1 VASIQTHDAA
11 RGKRKPGGGR
21 RLDLAAANPLDSSYP
36 TITVQGAFFMTAR
49 VLSPALLLFAFT
61 LHVGA
66 QDAETIKVAPDKTI
80 KLAKLAHIRLA
91 GDLDESPVASDPLF
105 GTVSE
110 NFKMKLERIQKASQ
124 DKDIQGII
132 IQFDGIQGGW
142 AKIEEIRRVIA
153 EAKKA
158 GKKVFAYLET
168 GEAKDYLAAAEADLI
183 ALPPSGAIMLV
194 GIRAEI
200 TFFKDLLE
208 KLGIRA
214 DFLQMGIFKAAA
226 EPYTRSKMSPEAR
239 SQYNHVIGDFF
250 ANSYVGS
257 ILRSRGK
264 KGKISD
270 AASVEAIINTAPHMA
285 SKARDVGLVDH
296 LAYPDDFKDI
306 IKKSLFAEDVKIV
319 QDYAKKKADELD
331 LSNPFNIIKLLAP
344 AKSAS
349 ASGKKDKIA
358 IIYAIGA
365 IMDGKSGRS
374 LLDGGT
380 VGSTTLIEAIKQADA
395 DPKVKAIVLRV
406 DSPGGSAL
414 ASDLIWNELR
424 RCKKPVIASMSDVA
438 ASGGYY
444 ISMGTKKVYAE
455 AGTLTGSIGV
465 VGGKIALKGLMEK
478 YGVNTEVI
486 SRGANSGLLS
496 RFDGFSDSERK
507 AMEALMQ
514 EIYDQFLDK
523 TIEGRKVA
531 GKHFTRDQLLKL
543 AEGRIWSGKQAYDHG
558 LVDAIGGLDDAIAD
572 AKAMG
577 GLARNA
583 DVDYLILPKPANFLD
598 SLFDKGLGMEL
609 KTLLRTQ
616 PELREGL
623 RAIEPFL
630 HETRGQVWMMAP
642 TATWLR

>member
-1 VASIQTHDAA
+1 
-11 RGKRKPGGGR
+11 
-21 RLDLAAANPLDSSYP
+21 
-36 TITVQGAFFMTAR
+36 MTAR
-49 VLSPALLLFAFT
+49 LLSAVFFLTAVALSARAQEPET
-61 LHVGA
+61 L
-66 QDAETIKVAPDKTI
+66 KVAPDKTI

-91 GDLDESPVASDPLF
+91 GDLDESPVSSDSLF
-105 GTVSE
+105 GAVGE
-110 NFKMKLERIQKASQ
+110 NLKMKLERIQKASQ
-124 DKDIQGII
+124 DKDIQGIV

-142 AKIEEIRRVIA
+142 AKIGEIRRAIT

-158 GKKVFAYLET
+158 GKKVYAYLES
-168 GEAKDYLAAAEADLI
+168 GEARDYLAAAEADLI
-183 ALPPSGAIMLV
+183 GMPPSGSLMLV

-226 EPYTRSKMSPEAR
+226 EPYTRSKMSAEAK

-250 ANSYVGS
+250 ANAYVGS

-270 AASVEAIINTAPHMA
+270 AASVEAIINTAPHTA
-285 SKARDVGLVDH
+285 SKAHAAGLIDH
-296 LAYPDDFKDI
+296 LAYADEFKDI
-306 IKKSLFAEDVKIV
+306 IKNQLHAEELKIV
-319 QDYAKKKADELD
+319 HDYGKKKADDID
-331 LSNPFNIIKLLAP
+331 LSNPFNIFKLLAP
-344 AKSAS
+344 AKSA
-349 ASGKKDKIA
+349 AAAGKKDKVA

-455 AGTLTGSIGV
+455 PGTLTGSIGV
-465 VGGKIALKGLMEK
+465 VGGKIALKGALEK

-507 AMEALMQ
+507 AMEAMMQ

-523 TIEGRKVA
+523 TIAGRKAA
-531 GKHFTRDQLLKL
+531 GKNFTRKQLLDL
-543 AEGRIWSGKQAYDHG
+543 AEGRIWSGKQAFEHG
-558 LVDAIGGLDDAIAD
+558 LVDALGGLDAAIAD
-572 AKAMG
+572 AKSMG
-577 GLARNA
+577 GIAAGA
-583 DVDYLILPKPANFLD
+583 DVDYLILPKPGNFLD
-598 SLFDKGLGMEL
+598 SLLDKGLGMEL
-609 KTLLRTQ
+609 KTLLRAQ

-630 HETRGQVWMMAP
+630 HDTRGQVWMMAP